1 MKAILIT
8 GVMGLVIIGGMSF
21 IPNVSETIN
30 KTIEVEKQVE
40 VDALQKRIDE
50 AVLAQTASTTEKAQK
65 AYDDVLEKETKR
77 IEDEVKA
84 NYIAEIEA
92 TISADSTY

>member
-1 MKAILIT
+1 MKAFLIT
-8 GVMGLVIIGGMSF
+8 GVMGLVIIGGMAF
-21 IPNVSETIN
+21 IPNGIETIN

-40 VDALQKRIDE
+40 IDALQKRIDE

-84 NYIAEIEA
+84 DYIAEIEA
-92 TISADSTY
+92 TITDSSY